1 MATINPINIPPKN
14 TKRKYNKPPN
24 RLFKSLI
31 SKTLLAAVND
41 SVTKEGEFE
50 PYTKTTTEEN
60 NIIVVASL
68 NEDSIS
74 SILAS
79 ILGTLVLLKVWITIA
94 ASVEEINAANKKL
107 KAKGK
112 CAIYIMINP
121 TTMVVITTPTVDKS
135 KTGI

>member
-14 TKRKYNKPPN
+14 TKRKYTKPPN

-60 NIIVVASL
+60 NIMVVASL

-107 KAKGK
+107 KTKDK
-112 CAIYIMINP
+112 CATYIMINP
-121 TTMVVITTPTVDKS
+121 ITMVVIITPRVDKS
-135 KTGI
+135 